1 MRPGSEPAGLSAIP
15 VRNALSERSR
25 AGTAPRRVWEDGTSE
40 MSDDLLRF
48 EFDRAGGQDTLW
60 VTGELDVSTAAG
72 LEHAA
77 ARSLDGRGGDFHL
90 DVRAMTFMDSTGAQA
105 LLRLHRRLT
114 GLGRRLVIVSPTRQ
128 VRLVLEILGLDRVLD
143 VRQDRVVAPSHA
155 KDPVEEC
162 S

>member
-1 MRPGSEPAGLSAIP
+1 
-15 VRNALSERSR
+15 
-25 AGTAPRRVWEDGTSE
+25 

-48 EFDRAGGQDTLW
+48 EFLPDGEDTLC

-77 ARSLDGRGGDFHL
+77 ARAFDGQGGDFHL

-128 VRLVLEILGLDRVLD
+128 VRLVLEILGLDQVLD
-143 VRQDRVVAPSHA
+143 VRQERVIASRRA
-155 KDPVEEC
+155 TESLEENT
-162 S
+162 